1 MIMEI
6 FALEIVLKISSKQTY
21 FSVFL
26 GNERS
31 RLDSREFWL
40 RCFLSKF
47 ILRARSAKLSED
59 RMINSSGIL
68 REVGRVVEEEEGE
81 GVDKDDEDELV
92 ALRLVEEVEFT
103 FCKRVKNR

>member
-1 MIMEI
+1 M
-6 FALEIVLKISSKQTY
+6 
-21 FSVFL
+21 
-26 GNERS
+26 
-31 RLDSREFWL
+31 
-40 RCFLSKF
+40 
-47 ILRARSAKLSED
+47 RARSAKLSED